1 MAVLEYTRSPVD
13 STIKMD
19 MKNVRA
25 SVDPSTLRVY
35 RLFGSPQKAPCEA
48 LQWFS
53 LPKQARARPKSLPD
67 GRVARWLDGLDGHFG

>member
-25 SVDPSTLRVY
+25 SVD
-35 RLFGSPQKAPCEA
+35 RLPFECIT
-48 LQWFS
+48 
-53 LPKQARARPKSLPD
+53 
-67 GRVARWLDGLDGHFG
+67 H